1 MDYLADESR
10 VFDHAFMRSPIG
22 MALLKPGGGWW
33 LKVNTAFCGMLGCSE
48 EELEQYN
55 KGFPSYEKVIAHL
68 PAPDSVYETER
79 LAVCKGGGHIR
90 LSLQYIW
97 AEPGQAASCIIL
109 YARVIGGGIIDDPFP
124 PGGDAHLPSQ
134 RLGTMQVMTDR
145 AEMERQLRES
155 EQRYNGQ
162 AIEINTTNIPII
174 MDDEVVGVYGISRDI
189 TERTRYVEQIEKL
202 GNEYTLILNAVTEGL
217 FGLDRY
223 GKVTFINPAGAYM
236 LDFEYDD
243 ILGLSCRE
251 LIHQTSLDG
260 IDYLPE
266 EAPLMKAIHSGVSH
280 QGKEAVLW
288 RRDGTSFLASYQV
301 TPLFDK
307 GEYVGALVVFRD
319 ITDER
324 EIIRAKESAEKAD
337 QAKSEFLAV
346 MSHELRT
353 PMNGIMGMTDLLA
366 QTELNEEQRSY
377 TEIISQSSGAL
388 LSILNEILD
397 FSKIEAGK
405 MTLAHDPFA
414 LREVLESV
422 TELFSAK
429 AKEKNL
435 GLIWEIGS
443 EVPDI
448 IIGDAARLRQV
459 LVNLVSNAVKFT
471 EGGKVSIEVKAESRP
486 SPGIPALSFRVKDT
500 GIGIPAEKQPLLF
513 QSFSQLH
520 PAINRKYGGT
530 GLGLA
535 ICKKLIELMGGA
547 IGVESAPG
555 QGSVFYF
562 TLPEEASN
570 EDGETGETG
579 AEEALPANR
588 DNFGRDEPALLPK
601 YGPMHILIAE
611 DHPVNQ
617 KLLRTILR
625 KRGYEADVAENGEEA
640 VKAVINGRYDIVF
653 MDIHMPVMSGLTAAV
668 HIRDLLPEEQLP
680 YIVAVTAYARRE
692 DREICLAASIK
703 DFVSK
708 PFLSSEIDRILLTRR
723 DAVSL

>member
-10 VFDHAFMRSPIG
+10 VLDHAFMRSPIG
-22 MALLKPGGGWW
+22 MALLKPGEGRW
-33 LKVNTAFCGMLGCSE
+33 LKVNTAFCGMLGCLE

-55 KGFPSYEKVIAHL
+55 KGFPSYEEVTEHL
-68 PAPDSVYETER
+68 PAPDSVYESER
-79 LAVCKGGGHIR
+79 LAACKGGGHIW
-90 LSLQYIW
+90 LSLRYIW
-97 AEPGQAASCIIL
+97 AEPGQAASRIIL
-109 YARVIGGGIIDDPFP
+109 YARDIGGGIIDDPFP
-124 PGGDAHLPSQ
+124 PGGDDGLPSQ
-134 RLGTMQVMTDR
+134 RLGMMQDITDR
-145 AEMERQLRES
+145 AE
-155 EQRYNGQ
+155 
-162 AIEINTTNIPII
+162 I
-174 MDDEVVGVYGISRDI
+174 
-189 TERTRYVEQIEKL
+189 EQIEKL
-202 GNEYTLILNAVTEGL
+202 GNEYTLILNAVSEGL
-217 FGLDRY
+217 FGLDPY

-236 LDFEYDD
+236 LDFECDD
-243 ILGLSCRE
+243 ILGLSYRE

-307 GEYVGALVVFRD
+307 GEYVGAVVVFRD

-429 AKEKNL
+429 AREKNL
-435 GLIWEIGS
+435 GLICEIGS

-500 GIGIPAEKQPLLF
+500 GIGIPADKQPLLF

-555 QGSVFYF
+555 QGSDFYF
-562 TLPEEASN
+562 TLPAEASN
-570 EDGETGETG
+570 GDGETGETG
-579 AEEALPANR
+579 AEEALPVNR
-588 DNFGRDEPALLPK
+588 GNFGGDEPSLLPK
-601 YGPMHILIAE
+601 YGPMRILIAE

-692 DREICLAASIK
+692 DREICFAASIK

-708 PFLSSEIDRILLTRR
+708 PFLSTEIDRILLTRR